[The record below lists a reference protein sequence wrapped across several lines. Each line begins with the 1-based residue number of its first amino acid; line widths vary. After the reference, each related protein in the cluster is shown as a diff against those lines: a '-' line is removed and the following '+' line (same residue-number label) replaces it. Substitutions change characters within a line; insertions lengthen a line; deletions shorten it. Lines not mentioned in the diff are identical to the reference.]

1 MGYKTLREINGNLGQ
16 IMSKYKLLKS
26 GAVSETANIPFMD
39 YRMLYL
45 CILDST
51 NSIILAADTINVALL
66 LALGQSGVGNYIS
79 YHESASVK
87 ASLMVK
93 AKSEASLQCN
103 LSHGDFYVDG
113 RLFYYV
119 YGIK

>member
-1 MGYKTLREINGNLGQ
+1 
-16 IMSKYKLLKS
+16 MSKYKLLKS

-87 ASLMVK
+87 ASLLVR
-93 AKSEASLQCN
+93 AKSGTSLQCN
-103 LSHGDFYVDG
+103 LTHGDFYADG

>member
-1 MGYKTLREINGNLGQ
+1 
-16 IMSKYKLLKS
+16 MSKYKLLKS
-26 GAVSETANIPFMD
+26 GAVSETVNIAFMD

-51 NSIILAADTINVALL
+51 NGIILASDTINTALL
-66 LALGQSGVGNYIS
+66 LALGQSNVGDYIA
-79 YHESASVK
+79 YRESTSVK
-87 ASLMVK
+87 ATLIVR
-93 AKSEASLQCN
+93 AKSEASLQCT

-113 RLFYYV
+113 RLFYYI